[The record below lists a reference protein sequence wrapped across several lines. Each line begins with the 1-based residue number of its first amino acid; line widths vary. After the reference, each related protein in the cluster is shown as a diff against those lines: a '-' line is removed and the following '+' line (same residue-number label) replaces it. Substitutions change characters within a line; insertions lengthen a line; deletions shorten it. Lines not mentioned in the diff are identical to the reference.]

1 MRHAGREG
9 QGGFVRELLWVSLVV
24 LVGAVVILDAVSLYS
39 AYERVRKDSDDAARL
54 ARQVHLQVLDVRQ
67 AEQAA
72 RALLERRGD
81 QLTSLETEGSGEAT
95 VFIVAATRH
104 VDTYAFG
111 YLVYIPGLDGWVER
125 QLNPTAKARS
135 D

>member
-9 QGGFVRELLWVSLVV
+9 QAGFVRELLWVSLVV
-24 LVGAVVILDAVSLYS
+24 LIGAVVVLDAVSLYS

-54 ARQVHLQVLDVRQ
+54 ARQVHLQELDVRQ
-67 AEQAA
+67 AERSA
-72 RALLERRGD
+72 RALLGRRGD
-81 QLTSLETEGSGEAT
+81 ELTSFETEGSGEAT

-111 YLVYIPGLDGWVER
+111 YLAHIPGVDGWVER
-125 QLNPTAKARS
+125 TTNPSAAARS

>member
-1 MRHAGREG
+1 MRQAGPAG
-9 QGGFVRELLWVSLVV
+9 QGGFARELLWVSLVV

-39 AYERVRKDSDDAARL
+39 AYERVRKDSNDAARL
-54 ARQVHLQVLDVRQ
+54 ARQVHLQELDVRN
-67 AEQAA
+67 AERSA
-72 RALLERRGD
+72 RTLLEDRGNK
-81 QLTSLETEGSGEAT
+81 LTGFDTEGSGEAT
-95 VFIVAATRH
+95 VFIVAAKRH

-125 QLNPTAKARS
+125 RLNPSASARS